1 MLFFKFE
8 INYSQMAVIP
18 YICMVYTKQT
28 KMDSDIDIMGY
39 DRPSLTL
46 PEPTVKVAITHGDI
60 NGVGYEVILKSLE
73 NPEIL
78 KFFIPI
84 IYGSSKI
91 AAFHRKSLSI
101 DDLPFNHLKHATQ
114 AVPHKVNILNLTDQ
128 DIKVEYG
135 KLTQIGGEL
144 AYQSLEKATDDLMEG
159 QVDVLVTGPI
169 SKENIQSDN
178 FHFAGH
184 TEYLTEKFG
193 ATGSLMLMVCDNLRV
208 GLVTNHLPLNIIA
221 DTISVDRILSKI
233 KLLHQSLLVDFGIPS
248 PKIAV
253 LSLNPHAGDGGLM
266 GTEEAKIITPAIQK
280 AYAEGIHAFGP
291 YPSDGFFG
299 TGNYAKFDGILAM
312 YHDQGLIPFKVLSQ
326 GRGVN
331 FTAGLPF
338 VRTSPAHGTAFDLA
352 GKDQAGFESM
362 QQAILLAVKIFKNR
376 IEWEEMTRNPL
387 KIQEPLAQDFE

>member
-1 MLFFKFE
+1 
-8 INYSQMAVIP
+8 
-18 YICMVYTKQT
+18 
-28 KMDSDIDIMGY
+28 
-39 DRPSLTL
+39 
-46 PEPTVKVAITHGDI
+46 
-60 NGVGYEVILKSLE
+60 
-73 NPEIL
+73 
-78 KFFIPI
+78 
-84 IYGSSKI
+84 
-91 AAFHRKSLSI
+91 
-101 DDLPFNHLKHATQ
+101 
-114 AVPHKVNILNLTDQ
+114 
-128 DIKVEYG
+128 VEYG

-266 GTEEAKIITPAIQK
+266 GTEEAKIIIPAIQK

>member
-1 MLFFKFE
+1 M
-8 INYSQMAVIP
+8 
-18 YICMVYTKQT
+18 
-28 KMDSDIDIMGY
+28 
-39 DRPSLTL
+39 
-46 PEPTVKVAITHGDI
+46 
-60 NGVGYEVILKSLE
+60 
-73 NPEIL
+73 
-78 KFFIPI
+78 
-84 IYGSSKI
+84 
-91 AAFHRKSLSI
+91 
-101 DDLPFNHLKHATQ
+101 
-114 AVPHKVNILNLTDQ
+114 
-128 DIKVEYG
+128 
-135 KLTQIGGEL
+135 
-144 AYQSLEKATDDLMEG
+144 
-159 QVDVLVTGPI
+159 
-169 SKENIQSDN
+169 
-178 FHFAGH
+178 
-184 TEYLTEKFG
+184 
-193 ATGSLMLMVCDNLRV
+193 
-208 GLVTNHLPLNIIA
+208 
-221 DTISVDRILSKI
+221 
-233 KLLHQSLLVDFGIPS
+233 VDFGIPS